1 MIDWLS
7 SFNLLAADPK
17 GGDGAQFFV
26 SMMPLLILFVLFYV
40 IILGPQ
46 RKAAK
51 KHKTMLAE
59 LKKNDRV
66 ITRGGIMGS
75 VASVEPDGTKVTIKI
90 DDNTRIPIHRSY
102 IEHVLGDEDSADKI
116 DKPS

>member
-1 MIDWLS
+1 MTDWLP
-7 SFNLLAADPK
+7 NVCLLAAEAK
-17 GGDGAQFFV
+17 GGGGGQFLV
-26 SMMPLLILFVLFYV
+26 QMAPLAILFVLFYV

-46 RKAAK
+46 RKAQK
-51 KHKTMLAE
+51 KHKVMLAD

-75 VASVEPDGTKVTIKI
+75 VASVEPDGTKVSIKI